1 MEKFKALL
9 VSNSTVKTVEDFME
23 SQNEM
28 INPLV
33 LILSEETGDLVEHF
47 KIVAE
52 DDEDLNLMYQYKL
65 FYTSSIPEGEM
76 ISKYGA
82 TFYGVDQNL
91 YKEKERAAATDVL
104 LNDVI

>member
-1 MEKFKALL
+1 MENFKAIV
-9 VSNSTVKTVEDFME
+9 VSNSTAKTAEDFME
-23 SQNEM
+23 SQKEM

-33 LILSEETGDLVEHF
+33 LILSNKTGEYVEHF

-82 TFYGVDQNL
+82 TFYGVDQDL